1 MRNLS
6 GITEATVTVEV
17 LGLETKLF
25 DVDQFIWT
33 GVSDNVE
40 VIVESAK
47 IPVLMRGP
55 ASLISRVTPYNI
67 RVEAD
72 LSSLMENLGS
82 HFVSVKVSVP
92 AVPGVGAIQDQGVPD
107 YTVAIRLVEKE
118 D

>member
-1 MRNLS
+1 
-6 GITEATVTVEV
+6 
-17 LGLETKLF
+17 
-25 DVDQFIWT
+25 
-33 GVSDNVE
+33 
-40 VIVESAK
+40 VESAK

-92 AVPGVGAIQDQGVPD
+92 AVPGVGAVQDQGVPD